1 MQIVVCI
8 NPASTDAAASSASNL
23 SNQPS
28 QQPPGELP
36 APTQPPTPSPAVSLV
51 DNRTIAVASSA
62 SLFTFDA
69 VYDSAPASLYAESVW
84 PLVRRFVDGSHVDV
98 LCYGRTSISNKTAT
112 NYSVSADCVHRA
124 LADLFDS
131 IHEYTIAHADLTPLF
146 NVSVSLVEQLNEDL
160 TDLISNNNVLV
171 GNDQDIGF
179 VGAEYPVVH
188 DATDAIKCVDF
199 AKTLQHLETQPE
211 PTILSSRLRFIHL
224 ADTKENI
231 VSAVTTVNSGLLAL
245 RTLVSRAASADSVDY
260 RLSKLTW
267 ALRDCFEG
275 KSVETLKSDLGLR
288 YRIPE
293 SSESLLISCVSP
305 LEVDIKDTMRI
316 LKFSNRASKLNRL
329 SVVNTENAQE
339 TELVSLRA
347 LVNRL
352 KSENAILKSGVVEH
366 DVILSEMEALRMDL
380 EARDEDVLKLKAQC
394 NFLNNELSVLKTE
407 TVRRVYSNATYAP
420 GNHQHSQL
428 HDFSDTES
436 IASTATSISIAESES
451 RLPRSKTPTNSGPVS
466 HPSTKQSPRMQRSRS
481 RAPSSTAT
489 SNFLTPAASPL
500 PRIAADRRTSVSN
513 TPPLPPATAPPSI
526 SRSSSQPVVSSTN
539 LHPASTDANGSSLV
553 DVQSR
558 TIKRLG
564 HELRAMT
571 CVAQEFLTRVEE
583 LDGQVGFLR
592 KEVFALEDTV
602 ARKGPTPAV
611 TSGDGAALAQDS
623 KEGLQDEIDY
633 MKANERASLHKI
645 EILTAK
651 LEKVEKAYEGAEE
664 YINGLEAELGRQEE
678 VLLQIQ
684 ELESQLQK
692 AGEGES
698 SSAQKIKS
706 LEESVKECSSHIET
720 ITSLQN
726 QMKAMKATYESAS
739 HSEAI
744 DTVKLEQPR
753 GIESAETDALVN
765 ALSRAETAEQ
775 KLAFI
780 FADSDADIDFGVLDV
795 ASSADESRANGK
807 EHGVVSD
814 LMDRFGWASN
824 TTLEDAKK
832 KLSKAEAFNRR
843 MRDDVEVLKARI
855 KVLSK
860 PNAARRSRS
869 VSFRLP
875 NEDASTQSE
884 AQILPL
890 AEHVRLLEEERLKG
904 QEAHESLVAAAN
916 FLSISKA
923 SISSLKLELEDQKSL
938 VELKTQDYETTREKL
953 EKLKAASAS
962 ALRRH
967 CADVMDL
974 KQAQEAVEKELR
986 YLDGAEDLDL
996 TPLKD
1001 VKKANVATQSEEE
1014 IMLMHDHPELLRD
1027 EQYLW
1032 EQEYNRKK
1040 ETTTREA
1047 SQGTS
1052 TFGVAEA
1059 GTQSNSD
1066 RMPVSEHER
1075 ILHAEREKIGSA
1087 LSQSSNSTI
1096 TTLEEQ
1102 ILRHRI
1108 SSETNTREHNEQVQ
1122 SLRVQLELLM
1132 TSSSAALER
1141 HCLEIQGLRESRPL
1155 VPVSKVTQ
1163 DQSIEAVAS
1172 RIDSTTQSESDVILL
1187 SEHEVILARERTERS
1202 LPSGLEAS
1210 TQYDADLLNE
1220 SQNLFAKERALPIA
1234 KPETKDA
1241 ESHTDTEMTI
1251 DFRPKATPALML
1263 NSSVQSEDDVMLL
1276 LEHQRILTEE
1286 RSQSQKLRI
1295 NMAAISSDLVEC
1307 KANVSNLQ
1315 EMLRTK
1321 NLELESAVHLQQV
1334 GTERIQSMQLQLEAL
1349 VSASVSS
1356 LKQHCNEAS
1365 DIEKARID
1373 LEREV
1378 TEMKARCED
1387 AVNRADILQ
1396 SNFDKEKARRRNSGE
1411 LTEELRNLW
1420 IKLDAEEDLGR
1431 KKSLEISRLEERVE
1445 EVLLDLAQS
1454 RETNA
1459 RVPELEVL
1467 LRESNTKLSDSQTR
1481 IGILQSEL
1489 DQVQATLHSM
1499 RTGSTRDGFSAP
1511 VASISDMDA
1520 MHMSEMISDRQR
1532 TVKDRVVSLQT
1543 ELNNQEPLLGRRKST
1558 LVHSTHDAEV
1568 QSDMDALQFASILK
1582 VHQSAVADLKAAK
1595 SESDQLESRNIEL
1608 EKMVEDLEIQ
1618 VLAQQDAARAHQKS
1632 FTLSNASL
1640 SRGLGLDDDEK
1651 LLLKAEVADLK
1662 ARLKGLQELRS
1673 EVFNVASKHYTEDDM
1688 KKAMSRIDSL
1698 LLQIETMSAAYTA
1711 KVDVLNKELDVARS
1725 SYEAAASELQ
1735 NAKSEIIVLKNEVAL
1750 ARREIVTMKEEFAT
1764 LDAAKVAV
1772 EKLHQAALLV
1782 TSDLERRLDAVNMHF
1797 EVLAQ
1802 KLSDL
1807 GAAEAA
1813 SLKSEISELE
1823 IRRAEISHALKQ
1835 SEDIQRTDRIAFEAS
1850 SMALTEELS
1859 AVNESLRNVKA
1870 NLSTASV
1877 DRDDA
1882 KIKLAAALA
1891 KISEKDSDLSIMIAD
1906 RDATNTKLAVA
1917 LENLSG
1923 KEAMLAAEVVAH
1935 QTTSQTLVKEISEK
1949 VEMIKALEQKMV
1961 DLKKEHHDV
1970 VESKSRSIEMHKVSS
1985 TEAIKASE
1993 DLMQVECS
2001 KLEEAK
2007 SKLEMKLA
2015 TINVTL
2021 SLITKQYQE
2030 SLEECENLRNELAQ
2044 ANEEI
2049 DALDRELE
2057 EETAIADAESLK
2069 VQDIELR
2076 LQEEQRQHEAL
2087 TTALLR
2093 MHEEVFSLGKGAND
2107 RYADLQQRFDQ
2118 VQLQHE
2124 ILLAEM
2130 ESDHRK
2136 TQTLYRNSSNRVAE
2150 LERKLQEEMM
2160 RQDVITKDMKAKDE
2174 ELSAIQSSA
2183 NARVQELERLLQEE
2197 VTKRDIVSRDVR
2209 AKDEE
2214 LSSVQSAT
2222 SAQVQELEQQLQE
2235 EVMKRD
2241 AVARDA
2247 RAKNEE
2253 FSAVLSA
2260 TRTRVQELERQLQEE
2275 MINRDAATQ
2284 DMKAKD
2290 EEMLSVQSA
2299 ANNRVQ
2305 ELERQLQDEVMK
2317 RDAVTRDMKAKDEE
2331 LSAIQRATRTRM
2343 QELERLLQEEV
2354 AKRDAAARDVRGKDE
2369 ALSSI
2374 QSAAN
2379 TRVQELE
2386 NMIQISEKQIA
2397 EMEGNLRSATSK
2409 ANFLETQIFEFQDKA
2424 DKEITSLQ
2432 TKHRLECESHQ
2443 ATAAKLGELEARHRD
2458 LKEAHESEL
2467 VSFSNV
2473 RSISRD
2479 VHLSAESK
2487 IKELELQSAETRDL
2501 HTAASANVVKLET
2514 QLAEMKKAHTIQ
2526 LFDIKNELDTK
2537 CALLEAAV
2545 QRAEDAGS
2553 LLIKTRVE
2561 LESIIANLRQ
2571 ECALEKSRQVASE
2584 KEVQKLLA
2592 ESTDLASRLQ
2602 QVHLQNET
2610 LSLKLVRAQ
2619 QEMMESTSDLHATI
2633 GELSKKAD
2641 ERVSMESQQKSR
2653 EIFTSSV
2660 RVQELESLLAASQA
2674 ALQNIE
2680 TRLVNLSTSYQVE
2693 KSNLEIELQNARNTN
2708 ISNASRLAELEMQN
2722 RQMHE
2727 LQSTAHQNQNELDA
2741 KHRIVLDELEVC
2753 KKALSESETSA
2764 ASLKARLTE
2773 TEKQHEILSEKF
2785 SRDVSHSQ
2793 ILQSVMADKAR
2804 ELEDR
2809 LALSL
2814 KQYEALIGKFQQD
2827 HESTVSGFAGR
2838 ISETERTRSVL
2849 VLENAS
2855 LEVKKEELLTLNQYN
2870 ERIIS
2875 DLRRELKTSQD
2886 QLYTAA
2892 EMEKKQSEQLRK
2904 LQSDINDLKLQ
2915 HDTAINQMTS
2925 DYQRSRSLHTASSNQ
2940 VQRLE
2945 STVEDLK
2952 GESDTAFM
2960 LLQSDHQSLISDHSI
2975 LKQQARSLEQRL
2987 EAMQKHYETLLSK
3000 FDSDYELSQ
3009 SISSSRVVKELE
3021 TRLEHI
3027 QKHHDTVIAGMEK
3040 DHEEIMNQL
3049 IGRASESERTR
3060 ATMAFSLSSL
3070 EKQCSEMSQHRLNS
3084 LEQIS
3089 RHETEILSLRTVLDG
3104 KDKAMQLAEAQ
3115 SQKRIQE
3122 LEIRL
3127 ESVLTQ
3133 YDVSMKNLQHEHQ
3146 ATCSLLAETQN
3157 RLQQAEQL
3165 ASSRSVSYASLPSQ
3179 PIALPSTSRD
3189 IQSSSVDSFRSIS
3202 NGQNSTAEMHSIRDV
3217 ESISNEEANNL
3228 RLRLANVEQ
3237 RHETFASILSDKLQ
3251 THASDTTETMESL
3264 KAALKEKYLA
3274 LMDAVNNNND
3284 LASRISKRES
3294 TISALESQLS
3304 QCQITISEL
3313 KTRLQ
3318 NNESDEAALRNL
3330 WIKLDKEEDLGRKK
3344 SLEITRLEERLEEVL
3359 GQLSGSRDSV
3369 ARVPELENQLKSIAE
3384 AHKSTIELHTRS
3396 TDELSNWKA
3405 RYDDEC
3411 HRNRELEAA
3420 LISHNQQNELL
3431 VERLQEKISQLS
3443 ANANAQNDEQ
3453 LNGLS
3458 SEIDALRSQIAVLL
3472 EENGHL
3478 KAQIESQGELHSR
3491 ELSRIQSQWELQ
3503 SRELSGQINSFKL
3516 DLDTTSGQLDAAVD
3530 QHLKATVMHG
3540 IEVGD
3545 YQSVISALKAE
3556 LADAKDARK
3565 GLQPDSQ
3572 MIQDQHES
3580 RLNEMRS
3587 VPKGSAPASS
3597 EVVSTTTVT
3606 TRSVDTFEPEST
3618 KMQQDPSIFS
3628 AFTDEHWYML
3638 SQELLRKDH
3647 RIKELEEKLEMVA
3660 SIPGVLE
3667 KWEKTFEEQETDL
3680 EILEQELSNV
3690 QLELVRMKEHYE
3702 KEITRMIE
3710 VHRREVMTVKETHV
3724 REVQREIPGGNDEAS
3739 TLFDLQ
3745 SHPGFEIIAV
3755 QFAQKNQKISEL
3767 EGKLASLAAIPDVLK
3782 DWEEAFTA
3790 QETDIDELE
3799 NELEAAHREII
3810 RLQMAQAKAMD
3821 AEASRSLADASRE
3834 EARSRQPSAQSFAS
3848 NTATLIQSPAT
3859 VVYQGSVI
3867 PHFTSETF
3875 DIAFDEETGE
3885 YFLPE
3890 MTPDASRS
3898 TITQTVESKDYITIL
3913 RTQVT
3918 RLERAL
3924 SDSRSK
3930 ILKLQSQ
3937 ISNLELANQDASLR
3951 VSRARADL
3959 LDANTAKSLLQ
3970 ARLDRIRRRTICGMV
3985 KASLKSG

>member
-8 NPASTDAAASSASNL
+8 NPASTDAAVSSASNL

-28 QQPPGELP
+28 QPPGEPP
-36 APTQPPTPSPAVSLV
+36 APTQTPTPSPAVSLV

-188 DATDAIKCVDF
+188 DATDAIKILD
-199 AKTLQHLETQPE
+199 AALRNRKSPTRSHLIYSIHLRQQHLETQPE

-275 KSVETLKSDLGLR
+275 KS
-288 YRIPE
+288 
-293 SSESLLISCVSP
+293 ESLLISCVSP

-329 SVVNTENAQE
+329 SIVNTEDAQE

-352 KSENAILKSGVVEH
+352 KSENAILKSGAVEH

-451 RLPRSKTPTNSGPVS
+451 RLPRSKTPTNSGPAS

-481 RAPSSTAT
+481 RAPSSTTT
-489 SNFLTPAASPL
+489 SNFMTPAASPL

-539 LHPASTDANGSSLV
+539 LHPVSTDAHGSSLV

-602 ARKGPTPAV
+602 ARKGPAPAV

-698 SSAQKIKS
+698 SSAQKIQS

-744 DTVKLEQPR
+744 ESVKLEQPR
-753 GIESAETDALVN
+753 GIESAGTDALAT

-884 AQILPL
+884 TQIIPL
-890 AEHVRLLEEERLKG
+890 AEHARLLEEERLKG
-904 QEAHESLVAAAN
+904 QEAHESLVSAAN

-967 CADVMDL
+967 CSDVMDL

-986 YLDGAEDLDL
+986 YMDGAEDLDL

-1040 ETTTREA
+1040 ETTAREA

-1059 GTQSNSD
+1059 GTQSNTD
-1066 RMPVSEHER
+1066 MMPVSEHER
-1075 ILHAEREKIGSA
+1075 ILHAEREKIGST
-1087 LSQSSNSTI
+1087 STQSSNSST

-1102 ILRHRI
+1102 ILRQRI
-1108 SSETNTREHNEQVQ
+1108 SSEANTREHNEQVQ

-1155 VPVSKVTQ
+1155 VPVSKTTQ

-1172 RIDSTTQSESDVILL
+1172 KIDSTTQSESGVILL

-1202 LPSGLEAS
+1202 PPSGLEAS
-1210 TQYDADLLNE
+1210 TQYDANLLSE

-1241 ESHTDTEMTI
+1241 ESHTDTEMAME
-1251 DFRPKATPALML
+1251 FRPKATPALML
-1263 NSSVQSEDDVMLL
+1263 HSSVQSEDDVMLL
-1276 LEHQRILTEE
+1276 LEHQRIMTEE
-1286 RSQSQKLRI
+1286 RSQSEKLRI
-1295 NMAAISSDLVEC
+1295 NMAAIASDLVEC

-1315 EMLRTK
+1315 EVLRTK
-1321 NLELESAVHLQQV
+1321 NLELESAVQLQQV

-1356 LKQHCNEAS
+1356 LKQHCNEAG
-1365 DIEKARID
+1365 DIEKARMV
-1373 LEREV
+1373 LEQEV

-1396 SNFDKEKARRRNSGE
+1396 SNFDKEKAKRRNSGE

-1499 RTGSTRDGFSAP
+1499 RTGSTRDGSSSSGS
-1511 VASISDMDA
+1511 SISDMDA

-1543 ELNNQEPLLGRRKST
+1543 ELNNQEPSLGRRKST
-1558 LVHSTHDAEV
+1558 LVHSTHDAAV
-1568 QSDMDALQFASILK
+1568 QSDMDALQFANILK
-1582 VHQSAVADLKAAK
+1582 AHQSAVADLKAAK

-1632 FTLSNASL
+1632 FTLSNTSL

-1698 LLQIETMSAAYTA
+1698 LQQIETMSAAYTA
-1711 KVDVLNKELDVARS
+1711 KVDVLNRELDVTRS
-1725 SYEAAASELQ
+1725 SYEAAASELE
-1735 NAKSEIIVLKNEVAL
+1735 NAKSEIIVLKNQVAL
-1750 ARREIVTMKEEFAT
+1750 AFSEIVTIKEEFAT
-1764 LDAAKVAV
+1764 LEAAKAAV

-1782 TSDLERRLDAVNMHF
+1782 ISDLERRLDAVNMHF

-1802 KLSDL
+1802 KLSDV

-1823 IRRAEISHALKQ
+1823 VRHTELSHAQKQ
-1835 SEDIQRTDRIAFEAS
+1835 SEDIHRTDRIAFEAS

-1870 NLSTASV
+1870 NLSTVSV

-1882 KIKLAAALA
+1882 KTKLAAALA
-1891 KISEKDSDLSIMIAD
+1891 RISEKDSDLSNMIAD

-1949 VEMIKALEQKMV
+1949 GEMLMALEQKMV

-1993 DLMQVECS
+1993 DLMQAECS

-2069 VQDIELR
+2069 VQGIELR

-2087 TTALLR
+2087 TAALLR
-2093 MHEEVFSLGKGAND
+2093 MHEEVSSLSKGAND
-2107 RYADLQQRFDQ
+2107 RYADLQQRFDH

-2124 ILLAEM
+2124 ILLSEM

-2136 TQTLYRNSSNRVAE
+2136 TQALYRNSSNRVAE
-2150 LERKLQEEMM
+2150 LERKLQEEVMK
-2160 RQDVITKDMKAKDE
+2160 QDVITKDVKAKDE
-2174 ELSAIQSSA
+2174 ELSAMQSSA
-2183 NARVQELERLLQEE
+2183 NARVQELERQLQEE
-2197 VTKRDIVSRDVR
+2197 VTKRDVVSRDVR

-2222 SAQVQELEQQLQE
+2222 SAQVKELELQLQE
-2235 EVMKRD
+2235 EV
-2241 AVARDA
+2241 
-2247 RAKNEE
+2247 
-2253 FSAVLSA
+2253 
-2260 TRTRVQELERQLQEE
+2260 T
-2275 MINRDAATQ
+2275 
-2284 DMKAKD
+2284 
-2290 EEMLSVQSA
+2290 
-2299 ANNRVQ
+2299 
-2305 ELERQLQDEVMK
+2305 
-2317 RDAVTRDMKAKDEE
+2317 
-2331 LSAIQRATRTRM
+2331 
-2343 QELERLLQEEV
+2343 
-2354 AKRDAAARDVRGKDE
+2354 KRDAAARDVRAKDE
-2369 ALSSI
+2369 ELSSV

-2409 ANFLETQIFEFQDKA
+2409 ANFLETQIFEFQEKA

-2443 ATAAKLGELEARHRD
+2443 TTAAKLGDLEARHRD

-2501 HTAASANVVKLET
+2501 HAAASANVVKLET

-2561 LESIIANLRQ
+2561 LESIIADLRQ

-2584 KEVQKLLA
+2584 KEVQKLLV

-2633 GELSKKAD
+2633 GELSKVAD

-2660 RVQELESLLAASQA
+2660 RVQELESLLAASQVA
-2674 ALQNIE
+2674 SQNIE
-2680 TRLVNLSTSYQVE
+2680 TRFVNLSTSYQVE
-2693 KSNLEIELQNARNTN
+2693 KSNLEIELQNARDTN

-2722 RQMHE
+2722 RQMHD
-2727 LQSTAHQNQNELDA
+2727 LQSAAHQNQNELDA

-2753 KKALSESETSA
+2753 KKALSASEASA

-2785 SRDVSHSQ
+2785 SRDISHSQ
-2793 ILQSVMADKAR
+2793 TLQSVMADKAR

-2809 LALSL
+2809 LAHSL

-2870 ERIIS
+2870 ERTIS

-2904 LQSDINDLKLQ
+2904 LQSEINDLKLQ
-2915 HDTAINQMTS
+2915 HDTAINQITS
-2925 DYQRSRSLHTASSNQ
+2925 EYQRSRSLHTASSNQ

-3009 SISSSRVVKELE
+3009 SIGSSRVVKELE
-3021 TRLEHI
+3021 ARLEHI

-3122 LEIRL
+3122 LEVRFESLLTQYDVSMKNHETEILSLRTVLDGKDKAMQLAEAQAQKRIQELEIRL

-3146 ATCSLLAETQN
+3146 ATCNLLAETQN

-3179 PIALPSTSRD
+3179 PVALPATSRD

-3202 NGQNSTAEMHSIRDV
+3202 NGQTSTAEMHSIRDV

-3274 LMDAVNNNND
+3274 LMDAVNNNNE

-3384 AHKSTIELHTRS
+3384 AHKTTIELHTRS

-3405 RYDDEC
+3405 RYDDESN
-3411 HRNRELEAA
+3411 RNRELEAA
-3420 LISHNQQNELL
+3420 LISHNQQNEML
-3431 VERLQEKISQLS
+3431 VERLHEKISQLS
-3443 ANANAQNDEQ
+3443 PNAKVQDDEQ
-3453 LNGLS
+3453 LNGFS

-3472 EENGHL
+3472 DENGHL

-3503 SRELSGQINSFKL
+3503 SRELSGQINSLKL
-3516 DLDTTSGQLDAAVD
+3516 DLDSTSGQLDAAVD

-3545 YQSVISALKAE
+3545 YQSTISALEAE
-3556 LADAKDARK
+3556 LADAKDAQKR
-3565 GLQPDSQ
+3565 LRPDSQ
-3572 MIQDQHES
+3572 VQDQHES

-3587 VPKGSAPASS
+3587 VPKGSAPVSS

-3618 KMQQDPSIFS
+3618 KVQQDPSIFS

-3702 KEITRMIE
+3702 KEITRIIE

-3724 REVQREIPGGNDEAS
+3724 REVQRDIPGANDEAS
-3739 TLFDLQ
+3739 ALFDLQ

-3810 RLQMAQAKAMD
+3810 RLQMVQAKAMD
-3821 AEASRSLADASRE
+3821 AEASRSLVDASRE

-3985 KASLKSG
+3985 KASLKNG